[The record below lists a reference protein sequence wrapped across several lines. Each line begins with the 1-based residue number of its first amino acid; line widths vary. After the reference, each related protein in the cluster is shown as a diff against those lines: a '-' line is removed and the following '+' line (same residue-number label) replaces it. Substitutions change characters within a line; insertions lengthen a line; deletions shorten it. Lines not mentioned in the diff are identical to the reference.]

1 MFLEFL
7 QVDQPHR
14 AREEGF
20 WRTHVGE
27 RLTTADLVPPRGVP
41 YGSSSSFV
49 LPLGFRVLHIMVAG
63 AGPGVRLV
71 GTGGP
76 CCYCP
81 PPVSDCQRLGHD
93 GSHDADPGAVLPHE
107 AAIWLRR
114 ELSNCAGLNRCTPGM
129 VYPSHALLCRRG
141 RYGAT

>member
-27 RLTTADLVPPRGVP
+27 RLTTADLIPPLVVP

-49 LPLGFRVLHIMVAG
+49 LPLGFRVRHIMVAG

-71 GTGGP
+71 GTGGLAATALRQ
-76 CCYCP
+76 CLIASGWDTMALMMRILVRFYRTRR
-81 PPVSDCQRLGHD
+81 QAGFA
-93 GSHDADPGAVLPHE
+93 GS
-107 AAIWLRR
+107 
-114 ELSNCAGLNRCTPGM
+114 
-129 VYPSHALLCRRG
+129 
-141 RYGAT
+141 